1 MQAERVG
8 EVLGRGVRG
17 CPWAKRVVMGAF
29 LEVGMEEKGKEMY
42 RVMQEKELRIHV
54 DLDEWLEERGAQ
66 DLTVAV
72 GSERRR

>member
-1 MQAERVG
+1 
-8 EVLGRGVRG
+8 
-17 CPWAKRVVMGAF
+17 MGAF